1 LNHFSIL
8 ARRVSEKALPAFL
21 FVALACGT
29 LTGCDLLE
37 MLKPGMHLG
46 GGTSQPNPQ
55 GVPENPTMTARERAG
70 FHRWL
75 VTEMQEQIFAR
86 PLKDKS
92 ESVGWANVLSQR
104 GSIEGVYHG
113 FVLSTEYMNLEQA
126 KKPADTKAL
135 RFFGNEM
142 ARLDFP
148 SAADSDDRISKTAAK
163 YLTDN
168 MSTSIFTLKR
178 ELGERILREA
188 DKRKV
193 DGEKLAAWYSGIA
206 ARWAKMD
213 VPFGLAQRN
222 DKDEVFHFNWAK
234 ENTLG
239 MIEWELLNREHRI
252 FNQFAGIA
260 VPVPE
265 PVKPAAPAA
274 APAATPAPA
283 NSKGS
288 TF

>member
-1 LNHFSIL
+1 MLV
-8 ARRVSEKALPAFL
+8 RRVSEKALPAFL
-21 FVALACGT
+21 FVLFACGT

-46 GGTSQPNPQ
+46 SGSSQPNPQ
-55 GVPENPTMTARERAG
+55 GVPENPSMSPRERFA

-75 VTEMQEQIFAR
+75 VGEMQEQIFAR
-86 PLKDKS
+86 PMKDKS

-126 KKPADTKAL
+126 KKPADTKSL

-206 ARWAKMD
+206 ARWAKLD
-213 VPFGLAQRN
+213 IPFGLAQRN

-252 FNQFAGIA
+252 FNQFGGIA
-260 VPVPE
+260 VPE
-265 PVKPAAPAA
+265 PVKTVSPAA
-274 APAATPAPA
+274 ATVPSATSAPPNA
-283 NSKGS
+283 KGS

>member
-1 LNHFSIL
+1 
-8 ARRVSEKALPAFL
+8 
-21 FVALACGT
+21 
-29 LTGCDLLE
+29 
-37 MLKPGMHLG
+37 MLKPGMRLG
-46 GGTSQPNPQ
+46 GGSQQPNPQ
-55 GVPENPTMTARERAG
+55 GVPENPSMTPRERFA

-75 VTEMQEQIFAR
+75 VSEMQEQIFAR
-86 PLKDKS
+86 PMKDKS
-92 ESVGWANVLSQR
+92 DSVGWANVLSQR

-113 FVLSTEYMNLEQA
+113 FVLSTEYLNLEQG
-126 KKPADTKAL
+126 KKADIKAL
-135 RFFGNEM
+135 RFYGNEM

-148 SAADSDDRISKTAAK
+148 SVGETDANVTNAAAK

-168 MSTSIFTLKR
+168 MNTSIFTLKR

-206 ARWAKMD
+206 ARWAKLD
-213 VPFGLAQRN
+213 ISFGLPQRN
-222 DKDEVFHFNWAK
+222 DKDEIFHFNWAK

-252 FNQFAGIA
+252 LNQLAGMA
-260 VPVPE
+260 VPE
-265 PVKPAAPAA
+265 PVKAPATAAPV
-274 APAATPAPA
+274 ATPAPA